1 MIKHIEIEV
10 EPEKAFDDVHLRQVA
25 RNHAGVRPESITDL
39 VLVRRSLD
47 ARRKAP
53 IYRMAFDVYVGETP
67 RKHEPHTGGLLRAR
81 ADRKVI
87 IVGAGPAGYFAALQL
102 LEHGIQPVIFDR
114 GKDVQKRRKDLRS
127 IQQFGTVD
135 PDSNYCFGEG
145 GAGTYSDGKLYTA
158 AKKRGNVRKVLE
170 LLVDHG
176 AHVDILVDAHPHI
189 GSNKLPQIV
198 QAIRHTIEGHGGE
211 VHFASQVTDLVIREK
226 TICGVIVNGEQE
238 HLAANVILATGHS
251 ARDIYELLH
260 QKHVR
265 IEAKPFAM
273 GIRIEHA
280 QGLIDQMQYHES
292 TRSRHLPAASYKMV
306 THVDGRGVF
315 SFCMCPGGLIV
326 PAATAPGEIIVNG
339 MSLSARDSA
348 FANAG
353 IVVGVE
359 RDDVRRRHGSEAL
372 AGLRYQRET
381 EERIFAAGDGSQQAP
396 SQRMI
401 DFVEGR
407 LSGSLPAGILCS
419 RSLFRT
425 TARSPPR
432 SDHRPP
438 AESDV
443 DMSAPR
449 RQAFSPTTRSSLVLN
464 PAPAHRYGFPGN
476 GPRLNMWASRI
487 YIHVAKARAMREASY
502 RPRWIGQN
510 VAMAVGAKM
519 G

>member
-407 LSGSLPAGILCS
+407 LSGSLPAASYVPGLYSAPLHDLLPAPI
-419 RSLFRT
+419 
-425 TARSPPR
+425 TARLQKAMLIFGSKKAGFLTN
-432 SDHRPP
+432 D
-438 AESDV
+438 AVIVGVESRT
-443 DMSAPR
+443 SAPVR
-449 RQAFSPTTRSSLVLN
+449 IPRQRTSLE
-464 PAPAHRYGFPGN
+464 
-476 GPRLNMWASRI
+476 
-487 YIHVAKARAMREASY
+487 HVGIKNLYPCGEGAGYAGGIVSAALD
-502 RPRWIGQN
+502 GQN